1 MSPVGEAAGY
11 ATLDGGGAR
20 HGVYPMSSATAN
32 PPVDDFRSVLSPDEV
47 RRAAG
52 GYKRAADQL
61 KALHD
66 RGFWRAYRSKVTGE
80 VILERPHY
88 DAVAAGALPTPRNQA
103 APRPKLR
110 LAT

>member
-1 MSPVGEAAGY
+1 
-11 ATLDGGGAR
+11 
-20 HGVYPMSSATAN
+20 MSSTPN
-32 PPVDDFRSVLSPDEV
+32 TVPEIDDFRSVLSPDEV

-80 VILERPHY
+80 IILERPHY
-88 DAVAAGALPTPRNQA
+88 DAVASGQLAAARPANQPMLRSQRLRA
-103 APRPKLR
+103 A
-110 LAT
+110 